1 MEEFLTMSDLVP
13 TARGTAERRPRDDA
27 APSFVEAPTPEREGL
42 QEGTTP
48 DRLSL
53 RLSPEARK
61 TLEEIAALRGG
72 VTLAEVVRRALGT
85 ELFLIKEQ
93 QEGARILIENRDKT
107 VRQIVLR

>member
-1 MEEFLTMSDLVP
+1 MSADVTNP
-13 TARGTAERRPRDDA
+13 SDPAARDG
-27 APSFVEAPTPEREGL
+27 
-42 QEGTTP
+42 P

-72 VTLAEVVRRALGT
+72 VPFGEVVRRALGT

-93 QEGARILIENRDKT
+93 REGSRILVESPDKS

>member
-1 MEEFLTMSDLVP
+1 MSERVAADAATSGRPPDV
-13 TARGTAERRPRDDA
+13 AAAERDN
-27 APSFVEAPTPEREGL
+27 L
-42 QEGTTP
+42 P

-72 VTLAEVVRRALGT
+72 ASLAEVVRRALGT
-85 ELFLIKEQ
+85 ELFLIREQ
-93 QEGARILIENRDKT
+93 NEGSRILLERPDKT

>member
-1 MEEFLTMSDLVP
+1 MPADVATPSDP
-13 TARGTAERRPRDDA
+13 TARDG
-27 APSFVEAPTPEREGL
+27 
-42 QEGTTP
+42 P

-72 VTLAEVVRRALGT
+72 VPFGEVVRRALGT
-85 ELFLIKEQ
+85 ELFLIKEDR
-93 QEGARILIENRDKT
+93 EGSRILVESPDKT